1 MTHDEMIAILE
12 AERDGKTVE
21 CRAKAIGA
29 WIEKT
34 HIGIDPGQFDYRIKP
49 QSLRGEGWINPDNTF
64 PRIWPTKID
73 EFTIHIR
80 WEQIMEDEA

>member
-12 AERDGKTVE
+12 AERDGKEVE
-21 CRAKAIGA
+21 CRGRNGKY
-29 WIEKT
+29 WNPKN
-34 HIGIDPGQFDYRIKP
+34 HKGIWPCNYEYRIKP
-49 QSLRGEGWINPDNTF
+49 QPLRGEGWINPDNTF

-80 WEQIMEDEA
+80 WEQIMEDES